1 VLGDTRECGFDVV
14 AGEMPAIGWST
25 ALQLAH
31 HVIAELDVVLGSNA
45 FVVVVIEE
53 ESTGELCRT
62 AASVAPFESR
72 QALSYEI
79 EASIGGESLVFGEV
93 EYDRSVVD
101 VHPHILDVVSV
112 RLARV
117 ARSLYVCSGIVG
129 RIRLHVS
136 NAGRRI
142 PRTPPWG

>member
-1 VLGDTRECGFDVV
+1 MLGDARECGFDVI
-14 AGEMPAIGWST
+14 AGEMPVIGWST

-31 HVIAELDVVLGSNA
+31 HVIAELDVVLVGDG

-79 EASIGGESLVFGEV
+79 EASVGDESLVFREI

-101 VHPHILDVVSV
+101 AHPHILDVVSV
-112 RLARV
+112 HRAGV

-142 PRTPPWG
+142 PRTPP